1 MELCG
6 RVVKR
11 LVAAGS
17 KSERHAVCLEAGD
30 TSYILRRKH
39 GHPFADDQLEK
50 LVGKQICADGSV
62 IGGGTFLMSV
72 WSEIE

>member
-17 KSERHAVCLEAGD
+17 KSERHAVCLEAGE
-30 TSYILRRKH
+30 TAYILRRKD
-39 GHPFADDQLEK
+39 GNPFADDQLEK
-50 LVGKQICADGSV
+50 LVGKRIRANGSL
-62 IGGGTFLMSV
+62 IGGGTFLMSK
-72 WSEIE
+72 WSEVE